1 MIKILDLI
9 YPPKCG
15 FCGKICAESLCTK
28 CFLEIKKYENKIEY
42 FNTNRKYFDEYENI
56 FKYDGKIRDK
66 IIEYKFQNKAYLYKT
81 FTKIIL
87 NNKKICGFLEKY
99 DIIIP
104 IPIHKNRKKER
115 GYNQTELIAREI
127 AKNTKLILEKD
138 VLVKIKNVTSQTK
151 LTKEKRIQNVKD
163 VFKIISNKKIY
174 KKNIILLDDIYTTG
188 STVNEASR
196 ILKLAGAR
204 KIGVL
209 TIAKD

>member
-1 MIKILDLI
+1 MWL
-9 YPPKCG
+9 
-15 FCGKICAESLCTK
+15 F
-28 CFLEIKKYENKIEY
+28 
-42 FNTNRKYFDEYENI
+42 RK
-56 FKYDGKIRDK
+56 
-66 IIEYKFQNKAYLYKT
+66 
-81 FTKIIL
+81 
-87 NNKKICGFLEKY
+87 
-99 DIIIP
+99 
-104 IPIHKNRKKER
+104 R